1 MAKNVT
7 IHVRVNKIKFKKK
20 SFLSFYHETKLVR
33 SGYAHTQSEAAQRR
47 ETNMT

>member
-7 IHVRVNKIKFKKK
+7 IHVRVNKIKFKK